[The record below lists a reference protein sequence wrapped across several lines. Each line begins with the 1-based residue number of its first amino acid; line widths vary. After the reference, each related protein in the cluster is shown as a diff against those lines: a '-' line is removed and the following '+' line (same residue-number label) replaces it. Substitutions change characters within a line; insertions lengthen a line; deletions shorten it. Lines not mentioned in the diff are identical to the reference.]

1 MLLGISSSSGRFV
14 RRGGGGTMLRLL
26 LPVPL
31 HAHSQLLLKLL
42 ISSPAEQPLPHVEA
56 VLESWLC
63 GAACGLA

>member
-1 MLLGISSSSGRFV
+1 
-14 RRGGGGTMLRLL
+14 MLRLL